1 MKVKEASVKFNLAE
15 KDIVD
20 YEAKGFIK
28 RCGTEYTEE
37 DFQHLGLIRSLIKI
51 GMKESEINKYLK
63 LLENAGTEKEQTVL
77 LRRYRAELLN
87 QIHEQQQ
94 ALDKIDYLIYQ
105 INH

>member
-63 LLENAGTEKEQTVL
+63 LLENAGTEKAALPEYISLLVL
-77 LRRYRAELLN
+77 VRSQSTRKIWTSTSDL
-87 QIHEQQQ
+87 IH
-94 ALDKIDYLIYQ
+94 
-105 INH
+105 